1 MLEITF
7 LDIQI
12 GGLRLL
18 KENCLQLHLS
28 NYGCHYSPRVGDG
41 QGGLACCDSWGRE
54 ELDTT
59 EWLN

>member
-18 KENCLQLHLS
+18 KENCLQFLGRGYAGSFGKKFVGWFGLLHQK
-28 NYGCHYSPRVGDG
+28 HRVIEITALCPGK
-41 QGGLACCDSWGRE
+41 
-54 ELDTT
+54 
-59 EWLN
+59 